1 MLQLPPAINRL
12 IGQAMHDYQM
22 LAEGDRVLIAVSGG
36 VDSLVLAALLK
47 LWQEKAPISYT
58 IEAIHLDMGFAAD
71 MDLLVD
77 KQLAKTHVPYEIM
90 PTTIGKDAFERENP
104 SACFHCA
111 RNRRTKLF
119 NLARDKG
126 CTKLA
131 LGHHKE
137 DIIETFF
144 INLFYGGNLSTM
156 LPRQDL
162 FNGNLALIRPLAY
175 LQKNQVQELAE
186 LFGFSP
192 VANPCP
198 LSGSTKRQSV
208 RQMMGTLYQE
218 DDKLMNTIFAAL
230 SNVKTDYLLDRS
242 LHHKENLE
250 K

>member
-1 MLQLPPAINRL
+1 MLHLPASINRL
-12 IGQAMHDYQM
+12 IGQALHTYHM
-22 LAEGDRVLIAVSGG
+22 LADGDRLLVAVSGG
-36 VDSLVLAALLK
+36 VDSLVLAAILK

-58 IEAIHLDMGFAAD
+58 IEAIHLDMGFSKDEAR
-71 MDLLVD
+71 LVD
-77 KQLAKTHVPYEIM
+77 RQLGLSGVSYEIIQ
-90 PTTIGKDAFERENP
+90 TTIGIDALDNESS

-119 NLARDKG
+119 NLARDRG

-162 FNGNLALIRPLAY
+162 FKGKLAIIRPLAF
-175 LQKNQVQELAE
+175 LQKNQVQELAG

-192 VANPCP
+192 VENPCP
-198 LSGSTKRQSV
+198 MTKSTKRQSI
-208 RQMMGTLYQE
+208 RQMMSRLYQE
-218 DDKLMNTIFAAL
+218 DDKLMSTIFAAL
-230 SNVKTDYLLDRS
+230 GNVKTDYLLDHS
-242 LHHKENLE
+242 LHKRD